1 MSSKPA
7 ARPRTPNIWATTSLR
22 YAAAFSALIAAG
34 GLGLVAG
41 ADYALT
47 RFAETEVREGLLHQM
62 DVMRADANNHGTAEL
77 VENLNAD
84 LRNRDARRYLLLVE
98 APDGSTFTSGLTRQ
112 AVNDTGFRRNL
123 PNGQKKA
130 RWPDQM
136 PNMLVLSD
144 HAADGGLLAVGRDI
158 QHLDEMRGVIRHYAL
173 ISGLALILLTL
184 AGGVLAGRLFL
195 KRLEAINQAVDR
207 IIDGQDSTRLPE
219 KGLGREFN
227 QLSLNLNR
235 MLDRQETALTTLKT
249 VSEGVAHELR
259 TPLSRVRNRLETLA
273 LSMDDPA
280 AREDAIEKALEET
293 DQVSAL
299 FEALLTLARIE
310 SGDAVLHTAPL
321 DVAELAR
328 NLADI
333 YGPFVEEA
341 GGMLALSIQNAG
353 IIEADNNLF
362 LQALA
367 NLVENAV
374 YHGGGA
380 ITLSSRKDGDQ
391 AVIEISDRG
400 AGIPESEREKVLRRF
415 YRGETG
421 QNHHRSGSG
430 IGLAMVAAVVRAH
443 KGELELGDNHP
454 GLKVTIR
461 LPALFRA

>member
-7 ARPRTPNIWATTSLR
+7 AKRAPNIWTTSSLR
-22 YAAAFSALIAAG
+22 YAAVFSALIAVG

-41 ADYALT
+41 TDYALT
-47 RFAETEVREGLLHQM
+47 RFAETEVREGLSHQM
-62 DVMRADANNHGTAEL
+62 DVMRADADNHGTAEL
-77 VENLNAD
+77 VSNLNSD

-98 APDGSTFTSGLTRQ
+98 APDGTTFSSGLTRS
-112 AVNDTGFRRNL
+112 AVNDSGFRRNL
-123 PNGQKKA
+123 PNNQKKA

-144 HAADGGLLAVGRDI
+144 HARDGGLLAVGRDI
-158 QHLDEMRGVIRHYAL
+158 QHLDELRGGIRRYAL
-173 ISGLALILLTL
+173 FSGLALILLTL
-184 AGGVLAGRLFL
+184 SGGWIAGRLFL
-195 KRLEAINQAVDR
+195 KRLEAVNQAVDG
-207 IIDGQDSTRLPE
+207 IIEGHDSTRLPE

-227 QLSLNLNR
+227 QLSMNLNR

-259 TPLSRVRNRLETLA
+259 TPLNRIRNRLETLA
-273 LSMDDPA
+273 LNMDDKA

-328 NLADI
+328 TLADI

-341 GGMLALSIQNAG
+341 NGKLAVSISPAG
-353 IIEADNNLF
+353 TVEADNNLF

-367 NLVENAV
+367 NLIENAV
-374 YHGGGA
+374 YHGGGDIHIATRQDTDHA
-380 ITLSSRKDGDQ
+380 ILE
-391 AVIEISDRG
+391 VSDKG
-400 AGIPESEREKVLRRF
+400 SGIPQQEREKVLRRF
-415 YRGETG
+415 YRGETAPS
-421 QNHHRSGSG
+421 QHRSGSG
-430 IGLAMVAAVVRAH
+430 LGLAMVAAVVRAH
-443 KGELELGDNHP
+443 KGDLELGDNHP

-461 LPALFRA
+461 LPLRDRP